1 MFLGVVLSH
10 AIQIGTAVG
19 LQAQLCLLCGYS
31 WRVIMAGFIWIAS
44 WNWLIARLTG
54 NWYREIEM
62 EH

>member
-31 WRVIMAGFIWIAS
+31 WRVIMAVHLNCFMK
-44 WNWLIARLTG
+44 LIDS
-54 NWYREIEM
+54 
-62 EH
+62 